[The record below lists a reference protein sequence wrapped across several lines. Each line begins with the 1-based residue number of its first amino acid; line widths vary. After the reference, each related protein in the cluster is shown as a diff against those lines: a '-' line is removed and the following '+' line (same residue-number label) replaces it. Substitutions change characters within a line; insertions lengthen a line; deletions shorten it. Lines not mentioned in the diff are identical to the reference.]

1 MAGDLEDGAMTMLL
15 DTSFVRTLDAI
26 VARFQ
31 APEWP
36 GMLVEAWVFEDRAAR
51 LAAEV
56 VLRGRGFE
64 AAIRSAYKP
73 LVHAF
78 LEEIDLAGVTAVT
91 VGLPPEEAAR
101 FRVEAY
107 PLPGLLAPVP
117 VEYVQGATAEH
128 YEVTLAHADGR
139 YAQYWVFAPNRRRV
153 DPVGREALSPT
164 GWVRTFPPGC
174 PVPNYNKAEPTDYEA
189 AFDAVIAA
197 VKGHAWPAATPFFAT
212 LEIAVGIGGIERKLP
227 WHDECISTRE
237 GLHED
242 VYFSLLEVFQQLGGR
257 PLGTRDF
264 QPGQIVPLIDA
275 APGATTVRV
284 SVVPHCPQPQ
294 LVWEP
299 ERLEAASRPLTALEI
314 AGALARIGGE
324 AFGAVSVQGRAVR
337 GVHVAGSLPGLVIT
351 SGQHANET
359 SGPVGALR
367 AAEVLQRR
375 RGAHFAL
382 IAQENV
388 DGYALHHRLRLA
400 NPRHMHHAARFTA
413 LGDDLE
419 FRADDVPIERA
430 ARLEALRRTGARL
443 HINLHG
449 YPAHEWTR
457 PLTGYVPGGYSPYA
471 LPRGFFLILRHHAGL
486 EAQAHDF
493 MQALAARLIGDPAL
507 AALNASQ
514 IAAYEAHLGA
524 IASPV
529 YHGIICEIGENTRQ
543 IPPFQLISEYPDE
556 TIYGDAFRLAHTT
569 QMNTVLHAAEL
580 VLDHGMLAE
589 REMAA

>member
-1 MAGDLEDGAMTMLL
+1 MTVLLEARFT
-15 DTSFVRTLDAI
+15 RTLDAI
-26 VARFQ
+26 VARHE

-51 LAAEV
+51 LAAEA

-64 AAIRSAYKP
+64 ARIRSAYKP

-78 LEEIDLAGVTAVT
+78 LEEIDMAGVTAVT
-91 VGLPPEEAAR
+91 IGLPPEEGAR
-101 FRVEAY
+101 FRVEAF

-117 VEYVQGATAEH
+117 VSYVEGRTDEH
-128 YEVTLAHADGR
+128 YEVTLTRGGR
-139 YAQYWVFAPNRRRV
+139 DEYLYVFVPNRRRE
-153 DPVGREALSPT
+153 DPVGRAALSPT

-174 PVPNYNKAEPTDYEA
+174 PVPNLNRAEVTDYEL
-189 AFDAVIAA
+189 AFDAVIGA
-197 VKGHAWPAATPFFAT
+197 VKGHGWPGATPFFET
-212 LEIAVGIGGIERKLP
+212 LEIAVGIGGVERKLD
-227 WHDECISTRE
+227 WHDECLSTRE

-242 VYFSLLEVFQQLGGR
+242 LYFSLLEVFQTIGGR

-264 QPGQIVPLIDA
+264 QPGQIVPLISSA
-275 APGATTVRV
+275 AGQTTVRV
-284 SVVPHCPQPQ
+284 SLVGHVPE
-294 LVWEP
+294 VERGWEP
-299 ERLEAASRPLTALEI
+299 ERLELASRPLTVREI
-314 AGALARIGGE
+314 GAAMAHMGGVP
-324 AFGAVSVQGRAVR
+324 FGATSVQGRAVL
-337 GVHVAGSLPGLVIT
+337 GVHVAGVEPGLVIS

-359 SGPVGALR
+359 SGPIGALR
-367 AAEVLQRR
+367 AAAQLRRR

-388 DGYALHHRLRLA
+388 DGYALHHRLRGE

-413 LGDDLE
+413 LGDDIE
-419 FRADDVPIERA
+419 ARAAEAPQIERA
-430 ARLEALRRTGARL
+430 ARLEALRRTEVRL

-457 PLTGYVPGGYSPYA
+457 PLTGYLPGGAYAQYA

-486 EAQAHDF
+486 EEQAHAF
-493 MQALAARLIGDPAL
+493 MQALTARLIVDPAL
-507 AALNASQ
+507 ARLNAEQ
-514 IAAYEAHLGA
+514 IAAYQAHLGP
-524 IASPV
+524 IGSPV
-529 YHGIICEIGENTRQ
+529 YNGIICEIGENARQ

-580 VLDHGMLAE
+580 FLDQGMLA
-589 REMAA
+589 